1 MAHPI
6 KHHLVLCA
14 LFFHVCLHFQLKLVR
29 AETDIFLFTIYWY
42 IVYIT
47 NMSNVIKI
55 NKNPDHIKNIHRIN
69 RIHGQLKG
77 VEKMIVEKRYC
88 LEILQQTR
96 AITSAIKSLENNI
109 LNKHIDHCVV
119 DAMKKNEKQ
128 KKQKIE
134 ELQDLLRKFNI

>member
-1 MAHPI
+1 
-6 KHHLVLCA
+6 
-14 LFFHVCLHFQLKLVR
+14 
-29 AETDIFLFTIYWY
+29 
-42 IVYIT
+42 
-47 NMSNVIKI
+47 MSNIIKI

-69 RIHGQLKG
+69 RINGQLKG

-119 DAMKKNEKQ
+119 DAMKKNDKQ

-134 ELQDLLRKFNI
+134 ELQDLLRKFNN

>member
-1 MAHPI
+1 
-6 KHHLVLCA
+6 
-14 LFFHVCLHFQLKLVR
+14 
-29 AETDIFLFTIYWY
+29 
-42 IVYIT
+42 
-47 NMSNVIKI
+47 MSNIIKI

-96 AITSAIKSLENNI
+96 AIASAIKSLENNI

-119 DAMKKNEKQ
+119 DAMKKNDKQ

-134 ELQDLLRKFNI
+134 ELQDLLRKFNN

>member
-1 MAHPI
+1 
-6 KHHLVLCA
+6 
-14 LFFHVCLHFQLKLVR
+14 
-29 AETDIFLFTIYWY
+29 
-42 IVYIT
+42 
-47 NMSNVIKI
+47 MSNIIKI

-119 DAMKKNEKQ
+119 DVSYTHLRAHETREA
-128 KKQKIE
+128 IVRR
-134 ELQDLLRKFNI
+134 LLL

>member
-1 MAHPI
+1 
-6 KHHLVLCA
+6 
-14 LFFHVCLHFQLKLVR
+14 
-29 AETDIFLFTIYWY
+29 
-42 IVYIT
+42 
-47 NMSNVIKI
+47 MSNIIKI

-96 AITSAIKSLENNI
+96 AIASAIKSLENNI
-109 LNKHIDHCVV
+109 LNKHIDHCVA
-119 DAMKKNEKQ
+119 DAMKKNDKQ

-134 ELQDLLRKFNI
+134 ELQDLLRKFNN

>member
-1 MAHPI
+1 
-6 KHHLVLCA
+6 
-14 LFFHVCLHFQLKLVR
+14 
-29 AETDIFLFTIYWY
+29 
-42 IVYIT
+42 
-47 NMSNVIKI
+47 MSNIIKI
-55 NKNPDHIKNIHRIN
+55 NNNPDHIKNIHRIN

-119 DAMKKNEKQ
+119 DAMKNGQVNLIVNTTEGKQSILDSASIRRTALEEKICCTTTIQGAVAICKVIKNQLDWSVQ
-128 KKQKIE
+128 K
-134 ELQDLLRKFNI
+134 LQDIH